1 MVIKKIILAILIFV
15 TIFGL
20 VGCRICLNS
29 KEIKSV
35 TLICYDACLNMKEQP
50 FHEKIYEDK
59 NSIELFVKAIKN
71 SKRWRTKGDL
81 EFAGLFRMVIVY
93 KDGRT
98 DEYTLNVDR
107 NSSKGL
113 LLKSSKAYR
122 ISEKLTQQLKEII
135 YRSKN

>member
-1 MVIKKIILAILIFV
+1 
-15 TIFGL
+15 
-20 VGCRICLNS
+20 
-29 KEIKSV
+29 
-35 TLICYDACLNMKEQP
+35 MKEQP